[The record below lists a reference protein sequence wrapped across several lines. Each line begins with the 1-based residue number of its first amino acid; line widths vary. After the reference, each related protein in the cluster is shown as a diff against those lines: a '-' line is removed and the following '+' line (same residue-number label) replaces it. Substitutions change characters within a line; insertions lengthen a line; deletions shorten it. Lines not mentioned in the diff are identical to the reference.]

1 MTPEE
6 KKEIA
11 DRQTDSLTE
20 GRSDTNGGY
29 TLDRMIRIALDL
41 SIENDFDKLIEI
53 IKNEHFT
60 PKPQDAAKL
69 SADELLEQM
78 NRLRK
83 KKL

>member
-41 SIENDFDKLIEI
+41 SI
-53 IKNEHFT
+53 
-60 PKPQDAAKL
+60 
-69 SADELLEQM
+69 
-78 NRLRK
+78 
-83 KKL
+83 